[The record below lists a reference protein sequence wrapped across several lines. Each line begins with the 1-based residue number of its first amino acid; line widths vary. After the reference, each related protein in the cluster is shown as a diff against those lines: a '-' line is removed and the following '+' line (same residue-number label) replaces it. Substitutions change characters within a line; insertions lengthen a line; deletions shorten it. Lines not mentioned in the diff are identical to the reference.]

1 MPRNGDRL
9 KVDGTDEAAR
19 TDAMADERKHGL
31 IGLDEAVR
39 LGHRVVGPEHILLA
53 LMGDVPD
60 LYAHDVLTSLG
71 ALPDTVEQVVREGFK
86 QASADDEER
95 ERRDLEAGNIFASS
109 PKLNPRYYVTMG
121 RALGFAAWRHE
132 GPADSL
138 DWLLALLWDG
148 GRWVLDQQG
157 INRAVVLNALQA
169 ASVELPV
176 ALMPPDET
184 PLLTPRRF
192 DIPTTSVPEVVRLL
206 NERYPP
212 SSGLRWGFNYGA
224 SNSWIIAEDGV
235 DLQSILLE
243 VGLADDA
250 GTPLEEGA

>member
-86 QASADDEER
+86 QASAD
-95 ERRDLEAGNIFASS
+95 
-109 PKLNPRYYVTMG
+109 G
-121 RALGFAAWRHE
+121 RTD
-132 GPADSL
+132 PARTDDVDSL
-138 DWLLALLWDG
+138 DHDFAPAPKRMPGTADCT
-148 GRWVLDQQG
+148 
-157 INRAVVLNALQA
+157 RADW
-169 ASVELPV
+169 SC
-176 ALMPPDET
+176 
-184 PLLTPRRF
+184 
-192 DIPTTSVPEVVRLL
+192 
-206 NERYPP
+206 
-212 SSGLRWGFNYGA
+212 
-224 SNSWIIAEDGV
+224 
-235 DLQSILLE
+235 
-243 VGLADDA
+243 
-250 GTPLEEGA
+250 